1 MSTILSTIELQDRM
15 HIGVCRVKLY
25 LPESRSL
32 KDKRRV
38 IKSIIT
44 RLRNKFNIAIA
55 EIEAQDM
62 HQSAILA
69 AVSVANEQKFVSQI
83 IAKSV
88 RFIEENTSVVLLDY
102 ETEFFF

>member
-1 MSTILSTIELQDRM
+1 M

-88 RFIEENTSVVLLDY
+88 RFIEDNTSVVLLDY

>member
-1 MSTILSTIELQDRM
+1 M
-15 HIGVCRVKLY
+15 HIGVCKVKLY

-38 IKSIIT
+38 IKSMIT
-44 RLRNKFNIAIA
+44 RLRNKFNIAIS

-69 AVSVANEQKFVSQI
+69 AVTVANDQKFVSQI
-83 IAKSV
+83 ISKSV
-88 RFIEENTSVVLLDY
+88 RYIEENTSVVLLDY
-102 ETEFFF
+102 ETEYFF

>member
-1 MSTILSTIELQDRM
+1 M
-15 HIGVCRVKLY
+15 HIGVCKVKLY

-38 IKSIIT
+38 IKSMIT
-44 RLRNKFNIAIA
+44 RLRNKFNIAIS

-69 AVSVANEQKFVSQI
+69 AVTVANEQKFVSQI
-83 IAKSV
+83 ISKSV
-88 RFIEENTSVVLLDY
+88 RHIEENTSVVLLDY
-102 ETEFFF
+102 ETEYFF

>member
-1 MSTILSTIELQDRM
+1 M
-15 HIGVCRVKLY
+15 HIGVCKVKLY

-38 IKSIIT
+38 IKSIIA

-55 EIEAQDM
+55 EIDAQNM
-62 HQSAILA
+62 HQSAILG
-69 AVSVANEQKFVSQI
+69 AVSVANEQKFVNQI
-83 IAKSV
+83 IAQSV

-102 ETEFFF
+102 ETEYFY

>member
-1 MSTILSTIELQDRM
+1 M
-15 HIGVCRVKLY
+15 HIGVCKVKLY

-44 RLRNKFNIAIA
+44 RLRNKFNIAVA

-69 AVSVANEQKFVSQI
+69 SVTVANEQKFVSQI
-83 IAKSV
+83 ISKSV
-88 RFIEENTSVVLLDY
+88 RYIEENTSVVLLDY
-102 ETEFFF
+102 ETEYFY